1 MQKLVMA
8 SRTEFMVWGGNMFE
22 QEFEK
27 FLDQQRRSASGAR
40 LERLHKDLTGEK
52 QMLEVVIW
60 PVLKSFDGIT
70 MEQEMV
76 STTGVKIYVDAVY
89 EPVRIAFES
98 NGFVPHAEMIT
109 RDRFTFEQMRIRTI
123 AMQGYKYIPFSRDEQ
138 EKRAEA
144 ARRAFYELLGRF
156 STSPGLAFEELSV
169 LEREV
174 IRYGLRLNRPIKLE
188 DVRYCLQCGRHAL
201 ELSFAI

>member
-1 MQKLVMA
+1 
-8 SRTEFMVWGGNMFE
+8 MFE